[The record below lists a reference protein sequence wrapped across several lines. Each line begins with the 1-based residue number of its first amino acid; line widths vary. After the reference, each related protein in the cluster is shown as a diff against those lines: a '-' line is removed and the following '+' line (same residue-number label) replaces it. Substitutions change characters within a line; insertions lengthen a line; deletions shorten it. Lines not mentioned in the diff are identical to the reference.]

1 MTMPFGHKP
10 ASEITAA
17 DLQALVETKSSEGK
31 EIDFKLTLPGK
42 ADSDRREF
50 LYYISSFA
58 NTIGGYL
65 VFGIEEKAGVAT
77 ALVGLEKINPD
88 DQIRR
93 LEEMA
98 RDGIRPPIPGIQT
111 AAINLES
118 GRLIIVMRIPKSWS
132 PPHQVT
138 LQKAFRFYSRDTNG
152 KYQLDVDELRTIFIE
167 SEQITEKLRQFRTN
181 RLSKIIA
188 DDVPAILPS
197 NSRMIIHLLPLAAF
211 ATLVTVDLREL
222 PNDLRNFV
230 GLIGGFHNS
239 RFNIDGLLRGTRHR
253 TPKYLEMAA

>member
-1 MTMPFGHKP
+1 M
-10 ASEITAA
+10 
-17 DLQALVETKSSEGK
+17 
-31 EIDFKLTLPGK
+31 
-42 ADSDRREF
+42 EF
-50 LYYISSFA
+50 
-58 NTIGGYL
+58 
-65 VFGIEEKAGVAT
+65 
-77 ALVGLEKINPD
+77 
-88 DQIRR
+88 
-93 LEEMA
+93 A
-98 RDGIRPPIPGIQT
+98 RPIPGIQT

>member
-50 LYYISSFA
+50 LYYMSSFA

-98 RDGIRPPIPGIQT
+98 RDGIRPP
-111 AAINLES
+111 
-118 GRLIIVMRIPKSWS
+118 
-132 PPHQVT
+132 
-138 LQKAFRFYSRDTNG
+138 DTGN
-152 KYQLDVDELRTIFIE
+152 
-167 SEQITEKLRQFRTN
+167 TN
-181 RLSKIIA
+181 RRDKS
-188 DDVPAILPS
+188 
-197 NSRMIIHLLPLAAF
+197 
-211 ATLVTVDLREL
+211 
-222 PNDLRNFV
+222 
-230 GLIGGFHNS
+230 
-239 RFNIDGLLRGTRHR
+239 
-253 TPKYLEMAA
+253 